1 MCKKD
6 LKILSIN
13 IQGAKPYNYTTT
25 IDKVISKN
33 ASKWLSLYHYAKQ
46 HDYSIIIAQ
55 ETKSVKQGDLQSY
68 MDSALRHDLKYYAKV
83 VESVNIANPNQGGTA
98 IICLDPSINF
108 KLSDVD
114 TLHNVTWATQMSQI
128 KRDAIEEDSIYGKW
142 VVASFEWNELEINIA
157 SIYAPT
163 CVSKPGV
170 TGISSHI
177 AREKPFGTF

>member
-68 MDSALRHDLKYYAKV
+68 MDSALRHDLVLCK
-83 VESVNIANPNQGGTA
+83 S
-98 IICLDPSINF
+98 S
-108 KLSDVD
+108 
-114 TLHNVTWATQMSQI
+114 
-128 KRDAIEEDSIYGKW
+128 
-142 VVASFEWNELEINIA
+142 
-157 SIYAPT
+157 
-163 CVSKPGV
+163 
-170 TGISSHI
+170 GIS
-177 AREKPFGTF
+177 

>member
-1 MCKKD
+1 MMSTSN

-55 ETKSVKQGDLQSY
+55 ETKSVKQGDIKSY
-68 MDSALRHDLKYYAKV
+68 MDSALRDDPKYYAKV
-83 VESVNIANPNQGGTA
+83 VESVNTTNPNKGGTA
-98 IICLDPSINF
+98 IICLDPNINF

-114 TLHNVTWATQMSQI
+114 THHNVTWATQMSQI
-128 KRDAIEEDSIYGKW
+128 KREAIEEDS
-142 VVASFEWNELEINIA
+142 
-157 SIYAPT
+157 
-163 CVSKPGV
+163 
-170 TGISSHI
+170 
-177 AREKPFGTF
+177 

>member
-1 MCKKD
+1 M
-6 LKILSIN
+6 
-13 IQGAKPYNYTTT
+13 
-25 IDKVISKN
+25 
-33 ASKWLSLYHYAKQ
+33 
-46 HDYSIIIAQ
+46 
-55 ETKSVKQGDLQSY
+55 
-68 MDSALRHDLKYYAKV
+68 
-83 VESVNIANPNQGGTA
+83 ESVNIANPNKGGTA

-128 KRDAIEEDSIYGKW
+128 KRDAIEGDSIYGKW

-177 AREKPFGTF
+177 AREAFWNFLAHKWTHHKNLIVGGDTNNLPDPLFDRRILIPGTAHPPYEDMAPYHHFLNNNRIIMI